1 MFSKLIYFRHKYP
14 QLFIQKE
21 SDATNNV
28 PKLRIKWKDVCS
40 AFKEKTNNN
49 TSSQTLGKNC
59 RERWINY
66 LNPNLNR

>member
-1 MFSKLIYFRHKYP
+1 M
-14 QLFIQKE
+14 
-21 SDATNNV
+21 ANNV
-28 PKLRIKWKDVCS
+28 PKFRIKWKDVCA

-49 TSSQTLGKNC
+49 ISSQILGKNC